1 MSEKQFAHGCHD
13 KPVRVFI
20 SYSRDSE
27 QRIHQVRGLAQALRE
42 DGIDCMID
50 QFIQSPANW
59 DLWMTQQ
66 INESAFTLIICS
78 ESYARLFNAV
88 RDTPNGLGVTWE
100 ATLIRQQLYESTDA
114 KVYPVFFEPPNRNL
128 IPKGIRTSYYDLSTY
143 HLPSLACN
151 ESRLYVEGGYQNL
164 YRLLTG
170 QPKIIAKPIGAVK
183 PMMPEN
189 DPHPPV
195 RLPDNDNEEIDSGKV
210 PTDSK
215 QKIIGKSLVSYY
227 DNRRIGNFFGSG
239 TTVNG
244 NVVSNVNNDEN

>member
-1 MSEKQFAHGCHD
+1 VSEKQLAHGCHD

-42 DGIDCMID
+42 DGIDCIID

-66 INESAFTLIICS
+66 INESAFVLIICS

-114 KVYPVFFEPPNRNL
+114 KVYPVFFEPPNRSL

-143 HLPSLACN
+143 HLPSLPYN
-151 ESRLYVEGGYQNL
+151 ESRLCVEGGYQNL
-164 YRLLTG
+164 YRLLTC
-170 QPKIIAKPIGAVK
+170 QPKIIAKPIGAVR
-183 PMMPEN
+183 PMMPES
-189 DPHPPV
+189 DPHPLV
-195 RLPDNDNEEIDSGKV
+195 GLPDNDHEETDSAKGSI
-210 PTDSK
+210 DSK
-215 QKIIGKSLVSYY
+215 QKIKDRNLIFHY
-227 DNRRIGNFFGSG
+227 DNRRIGNVFGSG